1 MFVTLAVLMLLT
13 LGSTSASGQACA
25 AQNWTASTP
34 NIWASDGGVKVML
47 NNDPATN
54 QPTIPIYADD
64 GAYNPWGFEQHP
76 QPMPQ
81 LNPVWSCPSGTPV
94 IAIAGAGRE
103 TVSFQVYLTAGLGA
117 NSALGSVNLTVSPLN
132 GPGATITSDN
142 TGSSGVT
149 RYLEGYVPYTSPG
162 PYSPGNL
169 QSTGG
174 MPDPLIPFYDPY
186 DSGNPAVAT
195 PFNVQA
201 GTTQAV
207 WVNVTIPANQVAG
220 SYTGTV
226 TITGNGVGTVEI
238 PVTLTVWNGSLPTFD
253 AGSVNPTY
261 ADMLKT
267 WLPFYRG
274 NFDTAE
280 GMPWG
285 GPGGPPQEQALY
297 QKYQVMGHN
306 YDIDLQIDVDGPANS
321 GCYPGWGSCTS
332 FTTDGTTSSL
342 DWTAYDAYVGPALT
356 PGGLFSDGTTMRTFD
371 SPLSTAGGG
380 AWVAGGWNWTE
391 QNGGASVPP
400 AGMLQLVTNYATQ
413 ISQHFAANHATKGW
427 GVPELISYTFDE
439 TYNMYHSKDIGGN
452 ERIYEI
458 ISSFNQA
465 INSSNSTQSA
475 TWDPATFPVRTFLTD
490 APHCQEQGDNPDFT
504 DLACSDHINL
514 SYPGA
519 TNSTP
524 GYTNSWV
531 ADWTPNASLFMP
543 GQPGPALSY
552 GWTAP
557 PTPLTMGT
565 GYQYTLDLTQGVPA
579 LSTAPAP
586 IERWTY
592 LGGDPFTGGV
602 GPAAN
607 GVGPRVNYWIAY
619 KYGLDVTVPTL
630 NNPNPPPTPG
640 GVWIWVGDWWSGYEG
655 GATPTSCAGSAP
667 SPFVTASDGDDG
679 VVFYPGNEVGCYYSA
694 NPVGA
699 AALTSNPAVNTNCTS
714 LGYNVCNGISG
725 PVASIRMEEMRRG
738 YEDYEYLYLL
748 GKKSGRAA
756 ALAFT
761 NSIGSDGITSWGAM
775 NWEDVDGSWYAMGL
789 LPIADAYTGN
799 CTDPTPGAGGL
810 PAGLP
815 NGPTGAASSGP
826 QFNYGGC
833 PGLWSSDPGVY
844 EAARVEMAQA
854 LGFAA
859 ASAAPSITGLSP
871 SNGSNAG
878 GTSVQI
884 TGTNFTGATEVQFGG
899 VEAASFT
906 VNSSTS
912 ITAVTPAGN
921 GTVDVQVFTPAGGSL
936 PNSSDQYDYSLVT
949 VTGVSPNLGTDE
961 GGNTVSITGT
971 YFSSGASVMFGST
984 PAINVVVNSSTS
996 ITATAPAGSGSV
1008 NVTVS
1013 SLLGTSEAN
1022 SSDVYSY
1029 EPPPTLA
1036 SLSVSSGPIAGG
1048 TSVTI
1053 TGTGFV
1059 SGMTVS
1065 FGGNLATN
1073 VVVGSSTSLT
1083 ATSPAGT
1090 SMNGGIVNVLVT
1102 TVNGSSAI
1110 LSADQ
1115 FTYISPVAV
1124 TGLSVQTGPT
1134 SGGTQVIITGT
1145 GFTGATAVMFGGN
1158 AAASFTVNS
1167 ATQITATSP
1176 AGGGTVDVTVT
1187 TPPYSSAPVYADE
1200 FSYTA
1205 AVASGGF
1212 ATLPTTVVGSTSTSV
1227 NVKLTL
1233 AAATP
1238 ISSITVPKAQNG
1250 MQEFT
1255 VGTVTG
1261 CTVGGAGNPSGTV
1274 CTVPITFSPQYPGI
1288 RTGALTFTN
1297 NGEVIGTAGL
1307 AGIGQG
1313 PEIAVTPGSLAM
1325 AIGGGVNAVTAT
1337 PQSVTTAAI
1346 GVQSNFAAL
1355 AMDGAG
1361 NLYISDNMH
1370 CLAYKVTAATN
1381 QIAVVAGNF
1390 TGAPGAIT
1398 PSTTPEPAI
1407 GSNTCPTA
1415 IAVDGAGNIYL
1426 VDSNIPV
1433 NVPYNGLFPGAVEE
1447 VSAATGEIVVIA
1459 GNPASSLTATTTP
1472 QPALNV
1478 AIWAANSLA
1487 TDTAGNLYI
1496 SDFFNNVVDMV
1507 TPNGQIVVVAGSGG
1521 NGGGPF
1527 ATSQPATSVSL
1538 NGPTGM
1544 VVDEFGNLYIS
1555 DQNIN
1560 LIEMVNSAGQ
1570 MITVA
1575 GGGGNAPSPTPQPAL
1590 GVSFNAPGG
1599 LAVDGAGD
1607 LYIADIDNEE
1617 IEQLN
1622 LAGQLVVVAGGGTTI
1637 PSATIESSL
1646 GAQLG
1651 AIQGVE
1657 VDGAGNIYIADGQ
1670 TIGNGNNMIE
1680 TVSTVGAPLS
1690 FPYTNVQT
1698 SSAPQ
1703 SYTLTNIGNQPLVLS
1718 SVSVAADYPLQAT
1731 GCTVTANS
1739 GETLASSNNCTLTYV
1754 FDPNNGGVLDEAAIV
1769 TDNNLNTTN
1778 AQQTLQLTGTAT
1790 GGTLATPTVTV
1801 TLSPS
1806 SITTAEAMTA
1816 TIGVSEGPGSPMVT
1830 GSVTLTGG
1838 TYTSAATQLVSGT
1851 AQINVPVGSL
1861 AAGNYSLTAT
1871 YVPDAMS
1878 SSTYVNATGTAPV
1891 TVVPASFTIT
1901 GSSITVVSGATTGN
1915 TSTITVTPAGWF
1927 SGTVNLTCAIAPV
1940 PANNPATCSVEPA
1953 SITLNGATPITTV
1966 LTANTAGT
1974 TSALNKSNK
1983 LFWPSAGGTALAL
1996 VFLFGIP
2003 ARRRNWRTMLG
2014 VVLLLVAICGV
2025 VQGCGGNSSN
2035 TTPPGLYSIT
2045 VTGTSGGTSSTGYVV
2060 LKVQ

>member
-1 MFVTLAVLMLLT
+1 MPLWCVFFKSRMKNNGIFLSTKGKKMNRNRKLISKVGFSMFVTLAVLSLLFVS
-13 LGSTSASGQACA
+13 STPASGQACA
-25 AQNWTASTP
+25 AQNWSASTP

-47 NNDPATN
+47 NDDPATN
-54 QPTIPIYADD
+54 RPTIPIYADD
-64 GAYNPWGFEQHP
+64 GAYNPWGFEQQP

-103 TVSFQVYLTAGLGA
+103 TVSFQVYVTAGVGA
-117 NSALGSVNLTVSPLN
+117 NSALSSVNLAVSALS

-142 TGSSGVT
+142 TGSSSVT

-162 PYSPGNL
+162 PYSPTNL
-169 QSTGG
+169 QSTGQ

-186 DSGNPAVAT
+186 DAGSPAVGT
-195 PFNVQA
+195 PFNVQS

-207 WVNVTIPANQVAG
+207 WVNVTIPANQLAG

-226 TITGNGVGTVEI
+226 TVTGTGVGTVEV
-238 PVTLTVWNGSLPTFD
+238 PVTLTVWNGNLPTFD
-253 AGSVNPTY
+253 AGSVTPAY

-274 NFDTAE
+274 NFDSAE

-285 GPGGPPQEQALY
+285 GPGGPVGEQALY
-297 QKYQVMGHN
+297 QKYQVMAHN

-321 GCYPGWGSCTS
+321 GCYPSWGSCTS
-332 FTTDGTTSSL
+332 FTTDGTTSSI
-342 DWTAYDAYVGPALT
+342 DWTGYDAYVGPALT
-356 PGGLFSDGTTMRTFD
+356 PGGLFSDGTSMRTFD

-380 AWVAGGWNWTE
+380 AWGCCGWAWTE

-400 AGMLQLVTNYATQ
+400 AGMLQLVNNYATQ
-413 ISQHFAANHATKGW
+413 ISQHFAANHQSKGW
-427 GVPELISYTFDE
+427 GMPELISYTFDE

-458 ISSFNQA
+458 ISAFNQA

-475 TWDPATFPVRTFLTD
+475 TWDPTTFPVRTFLTD

-519 TNSTP
+519 ANSTA

-592 LGGDPFTGGV
+592 VGGDPFDGGV
-602 GPAAN
+602 GPSAN
-607 GVGPRVNYWIAY
+607 GVGPRVNYWMAY

-630 NNPNPPPTPG
+630 SNPNPPPTPG
-640 GVWIWVGDWWSGYEG
+640 GIWIWVGDWWSGYEG

-694 NPVGA
+694 NPVGQ
-699 AALTSNPAVNTNCTS
+699 AALTASTAVNTNCTAN
-714 LGYNVCNGISG
+714 GYNVCNGISG

-748 GKKSGRAA
+748 GKQSGRATA
-756 ALAFT
+756 MAVA

-789 LPIADAYTGN
+789 LPVADAYTGN

-810 PAGLP
+810 PAGFT

-833 PGLWSSDPGVY
+833 AGLWSSDPSVY
-844 EAARVEMAQA
+844 ENARVEMAQA
-854 LGFAA
+854 LGFAPA
-859 ASAAPSITGLSP
+859 NTTPTITGLLP
-871 SNGSNAG
+871 SNGSTAG

-884 TGTNFTGATEVQFGG
+884 SGTNFTGATEVQFGG

-912 ITAVTPAGN
+912 ITAVTPAGI

-936 PNSSDQYDYSLVT
+936 PNSSDQYTFSLVT

-961 GGNTVSITGT
+961 GGNSVSITGT
-971 YFSSGASVMFGST
+971 YFSTGATVMFGTT

-1013 SLLGTSEAN
+1013 SLQGTSEVN
-1022 SSDVYSY
+1022 SADVYSY
-1029 EPPPTLA
+1029 EPPPTLTG
-1036 SLSVSSGPIAGG
+1036 LSVSSGPIAGG

-1059 SGMTVS
+1059 TGMTVS
-1065 FGGNLATN
+1065 FGSIPATG
-1073 VVVGSSTSLT
+1073 VTVASDTSLT

-1090 SMNGGIVNVLVT
+1090 SIYGGMVNVLVT
-1102 TVNGSSAI
+1102 TVNGTSAI
-1110 LSADQ
+1110 SSADQ
-1115 FTYISPVAV
+1115 FTYISPVTV
-1124 TGLSVQTGPT
+1124 TSLSVQTGPT
-1134 SGGTQVIITGT
+1134 SGGTQVVITGT
-1145 GFTGATAVMFGGN
+1145 DFTGATAVMFGSN
-1158 AAASFTVNS
+1158 AATSFAVNS
-1167 ATQITATSP
+1167 ATQITAISP
-1176 AGGGTVDVTVT
+1176 PGGSTVDVTVLN
-1187 TPPYSSAPVYADE
+1187 PPYASAPVYVDE

-1212 ATLPTTVVGSTSTSV
+1212 ATLPTTAVGSTSVSQ
-1227 NVKLTL
+1227 NVLLTL
-1233 AAATP
+1233 ASATP
-1238 ISSITVPKAQNG
+1238 ISIISVPPTQNG
-1250 MQEFT
+1250 VQEFT

-1261 CTVGGAGNPSGTV
+1261 CTLGGAVNQSGAV
-1274 CTVPITFSPQYPGI
+1274 CTVAITFSPQYPGI

-1307 AGIGQG
+1307 AGIGLG
-1313 PEIAVTPGSLAM
+1313 PEVAVTPGSLAM

-1346 GVQSNFAAL
+1346 GVTSNFAAL

-1361 NLYISDNMH
+1361 NLYISDNVH

-1390 TGAPGAIT
+1390 TGAPNAVT

-1459 GNPASSLTATTTP
+1459 GNPNSNLTATTTP

-1478 AIWAANSLA
+1478 TIWAANSLA
-1487 TDTAGNLYI
+1487 TDTDGNLYI
-1496 SDFFNNVVDMV
+1496 SDFFNNVVDKV
-1507 TPNGQIVVVAGSGG
+1507 TLDGNIVVVAGSGV

-1527 ATSQPATSVSL
+1527 TTEVPATSVSL

-1544 VVDEFGNLYIS
+1544 VVDASGNLYIS
-1555 DQNIN
+1555 DQNID
-1560 LIEMVNSAGQ
+1560 LIEQVNAAGN
-1570 MITVA
+1570 IYTVA
-1575 GGGGNAPSPTPQPAL
+1575 GAPWGGGSAPSPIPQPAL
-1590 GVSFNAPGG
+1590 SVGINAPGG

-1607 LYIADIDNEE
+1607 LYIADILNGEV
-1617 IEQLN
+1617 EQLN
-1622 LAGQLVVVAGGGTTI
+1622 LAGQLVVVAGGGFTI
-1637 PSATIESSL
+1637 PSATIESSN

-1651 AIQGVE
+1651 TIQGVE

-1670 TIGNGNNMIE
+1670 TIGNGNNMVE

-1690 FPYTNVQT
+1690 FPYTSVGT

-1703 SYTLTNIGNQPLVLS
+1703 SFTLTNIGNQSLVLS
-1718 SVSVAADYPLQAT
+1718 GVSVAADYPLQAT

-1739 GETLASSNNCTLTYV
+1739 GQTLTTSNNCSLPYV
-1754 FDPNNGGVLDEAAIV
+1754 FDPIYGGVLDEAAII
-1769 TDNNLNTTN
+1769 TDNNLNVAN
-1778 AQQTLQLTGTAT
+1778 AQQVLSLTGTAT
-1790 GGTLATPTVTV
+1790 GGTLATPTVSV
-1801 TLSPS
+1801 ALLPS
-1806 SITTAEAMTA
+1806 SITTAEALAA

-1830 GSVTLTGG
+1830 GSVTLIGG
-1838 TYTSAATQLVSGT
+1838 NYTSDTATLVNGT

-1861 AAGNYSLTAT
+1861 AAGTYPLTVN
-1871 YVPDAMS
+1871 YVPDAVS
-1878 SSTYVNATGTAPV
+1878 SSTYLDASGNAPV
-1891 TVVPASFTIT
+1891 TVVPASFIIS
-1901 GSSITVVSGATTGN
+1901 GSSITVTSGATTDN
-1915 TSTITVTPAGWF
+1915 TSMITVTPAGWF
-1927 SGTVNLTCAIAPV
+1927 SGTINLSCAIAPV
-1940 PANNPATCSVEPA
+1940 AVNNPATCSV
-1953 SITLNGATPITTV
+1953 
-1966 LTANTAGT
+1966 
-1974 TSALNKSNK
+1974 SARFNYSQRH
-1983 LFWPSAGGTALAL
+1983 FS
-1996 VFLFGIP
+1996 
-2003 ARRRNWRTMLG
+2003 RNNN
-2014 VVLLLVAICGV
+2014 ADCEHY
-2025 VQGCGGNSSN
+2025 GNYFFS
-2035 TTPPGLYSIT
+2035 
-2045 VTGTSGGTSSTGYVV
+2045 
-2060 LKVQ
+2060 